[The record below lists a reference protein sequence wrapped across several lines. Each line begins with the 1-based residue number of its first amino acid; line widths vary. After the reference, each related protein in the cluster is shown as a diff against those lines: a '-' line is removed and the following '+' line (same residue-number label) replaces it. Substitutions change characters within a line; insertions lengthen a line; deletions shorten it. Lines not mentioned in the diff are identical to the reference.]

1 MTVRL
6 LKGSANGESLA
17 EPGEGSVHLTCAL
30 VNNMPDG
37 AFDATE
43 RQYLGL
49 IDEGSGSK
57 VIELRRY
64 TMPGVPRG
72 EQTSARIAEQYLPF
86 DNIYLDSPDFLIVTG
101 SNPIEARIEDEF
113 YWTDLVTLLSWARE
127 RVSSVL
133 LSCLSAHAALTV
145 FDGVSRIRLPTKCT
159 GVFAQHV
166 DAGEELTAGIET
178 EILLPHS
185 RWNSVPR
192 EALEH
197 AGYNV
202 VIHSDVTGWSVA
214 TREEDGR
221 QLVLVQGHPEYD
233 PSSLLRE
240 YRRDAGRFVRHE
252 RDEPPYLPYHCVSPE
267 DWAPL
272 VRMHDEIMDG
282 VREPFVVDRYP
293 FDEVGNRAP
302 WPWRSMATRFY
313 ANWLTSVEHEKE

>member
-1 MTVRL
+1 MTVCL
-6 LKGSANGESLA
+6 LQGSASGEPLA
-17 EPGEGSVHLTCAL
+17 APDESSVRLTCAL

-49 IDEGSGSK
+49 IDEGSGSN
-57 VIELRRY
+57 VIGLRRY

-72 EQTSARIAEQYLPF
+72 ELTSARVAEQYFPYR
-86 DNIYLDSPDFLIVTG
+86 DIYLDTPDFLIVTG
-101 SNPIEARIEDEF
+101 SNPIESRIEDEL
-113 YWTDLVTLLSWARE
+113 YWSDLVTLLSWARE
-127 RVSSVL
+127 RVGSVL

-145 FDGVSRIRLPTKCT
+145 FDGAARIRLPSKCT
-159 GVFAQHV
+159 GVFPQQV
-166 DAGEELTAGIET
+166 DAGEELTAGLET

-192 EALEH
+192 AALEH

-202 VIHSDVTGWSVA
+202 AIHSDVTGWSVA
-214 TREEDGR
+214 SREEDGR

-252 RDEPPYLPYHCVSPE
+252 RDDPPYLPYHCVAPE

-272 VRMHDEIMDG
+272 VRMHDEIIDG
-282 VREPFVVDRYP
+282 VREAFLIDEYP
-293 FDEVGNRAP
+293 FDEVGARAP

-313 ANWLTSVEHEKE
+313 ANWLTSVDHEKE

>member
-6 LKGSANGESLA
+6 LHGSANGESSA
-17 EPGEGSVHLTCAL
+17 NRVESSVHLTCAL

-49 IDEGSGSK
+49 IDEGSGSN

-64 TMPGVPRG
+64 AMPGVPRG

-86 DNIYLDSPDFLIVTG
+86 NNIYLDSPDFLIVTG
-101 SNPIEARIEDEF
+101 SNPIEARIEDEL
-113 YWTDLVTLLSWARE
+113 YWSDLVTLLSWARE

-145 FDGVSRIRLPTKCT
+145 FDGVARIRLPTKCT
-159 GVFAQHV
+159 GVFSQHV
-166 DAGEELTAGIET
+166 DAGEELTAGLET

-252 RDEPPYLPYHCVSPE
+252 RDDPPYLPYHCVSRE

-272 VRMHDEIMDG
+272 VRMHDEITDG
-282 VREPFVVDRYP
+282 VREPFVIDQYP
-293 FDEVGNRAP
+293 FDEVGARAP

-313 ANWLTSVEHEKE
+313 ANWLTSVDPEKE